1 MMRHSGSQHLYYC
14 VTAPCNNPLYH
25 CRNCISSLWMS
36 SLETRKIHP
45 FMFCMPPLFEKM
57 YAQIITQ
64 VFFSC
69 PLLKIKFCFVFWR
82 RAVKMGLLNKPFPS
96 NLRRVFWIIEYT
108 RLLNWSLGWKAER
121 LKKGNNNSDESTS
134 HRKALIPPAGE
145 PNMVFT
151 LLAVVGA
158 TPQQRG
164 VGVNRAKP
172 QLIPTDIFLVF
183 GKNNAI

>member
-1 MMRHSGSQHLYYC
+1 MRHSGSQHLYCC
-14 VTAPCNNPLYH
+14 VTAPCSNPWYH
-25 CRNCISSLWMS
+25 GRNCISSLWMR

-45 FMFCMPPLFEKM
+45 FMFCMPHFLRKCMLKTSLRF
-57 YAQIITQ
+57 
-64 VFFSC
+64 FFSC

-82 RAVKMGLLNKPFPS
+82 RAVKIGLLNKTFPS

-121 LKKGNNNSDESTS
+121 LKNRNNNSDESTS

-158 TPQQRG
+158 TTQQRG